1 MVNILNNITLLRDD
15 LNEKGWCITAFDF
28 TYKKIQYIVVFEVLN
43 KQLQKNKYYIAQ
55 LKFINTNNNSE
66 LITLANSKEFN
77 ISTVAIRKFFNVE
90 YVENPGDFETQF
102 YTTFARFIPTE
113 FCNPTPDQQ
122 RQIITVL
129 NERDNDSGV
138 YCFAVKRN
146 GISKNNV
153 QGYRSI
159 FNDNK
164 TRLLRHDLY
173 IHFANDNTISFCYK
187 SNPKDEK
194 TDIEIIQNF
203 SK

>member
-1 MVNILNNITLLRDD
+1 M
-15 LNEKGWCITAFDF
+15 A
-28 TYKKIQYIVVFEVLN
+28 
-43 KQLQKNKYYIAQ
+43 
-55 LKFINTNNNSE
+55 
-66 LITLANSKEFN
+66 
-77 ISTVAIRKFFNVE
+77 
-90 YVENPGDFETQF
+90 
-102 YTTFARFIPTE
+102 
-113 FCNPTPDQQ
+113 
-122 RQIITVL
+122 
-129 NERDNDSGV
+129 ERDNDNGV